1 MPTTLQELGLEAGVT
16 ALADQMPMPVR
27 VRVAEPL
34 GRMDAEVEST
44 GYFVIAEALTN
55 AVKHAAAQ
63 QITIDLAAK
72 DGRLEI
78 IVTDDGKGLADS
90 TAGVRSAQPAGPG
103 RGVGRDHHAPA
114 GPQPRSDV
122 AGGVRMRLIIAEDDV
137 LLREGIARILGD
149 EGYEIVAQAGD
160 RDDLLEKVRTHHPD
174 VVVTDIRM
182 PPTFTRDGIAAAL
195 QIRRELPDI
204 AIIVLSQHIDTPG
217 ALELL
222 TLGADRIGYLLK
234 SRVMDLDEFLD
245 SVHRVVAG
253 GSSIDPEVISSLVR
267 RGVRDHQDHGVG
279 LLTPRRLEVLQLMAQ
294 GFSNARIARELD
306 VTEKAVDRSIGLIF
320 QTLELPPSADEHRRV
335 LAVMR
340 YLNG

>member
-1 MPTTLQELGLEAGVT
+1 
-16 ALADQMPMPVR
+16 
-27 VRVAEPL
+27 
-34 GRMDAEVEST
+34 
-44 GYFVIAEALTN
+44 
-55 AVKHAAAQ
+55 
-63 QITIDLAAK
+63 
-72 DGRLEI
+72 
-78 IVTDDGKGLADS
+78 
-90 TAGVRSAQPAGPG
+90 
-103 RGVGRDHHAPA
+103 
-114 GPQPRSDV
+114 
-122 AGGVRMRLIIAEDDV
+122 MRLIIAEDDV

-149 EGYEIVAQAGD
+149 EGYEILAQAGD
-160 RDDLLEKVRTHHPD
+160 RDDLLEKVRTLHPE

-204 AIIVLSQHIDTPG
+204 AIIVLSQYIDTPG
-217 ALELL
+217 ALELM

-234 SRVMDLDEFLD
+234 SRVLDLEEFLE

-253 GSSIDPEVISSLVR
+253 GSSIDPEVISSLIR
-267 RGVRDHQDHGVG
+267 RGVRDYQDHGVG

-320 QTLELPPSADEHRRV
+320 QTLELPKSADEHRRV

-340 YLNG
+340 YLNR

>member
-1 MPTTLQELGLEAGVT
+1 
-16 ALADQMPMPVR
+16 
-27 VRVAEPL
+27 
-34 GRMDAEVEST
+34 
-44 GYFVIAEALTN
+44 
-55 AVKHAAAQ
+55 
-63 QITIDLAAK
+63 
-72 DGRLEI
+72 
-78 IVTDDGKGLADS
+78 
-90 TAGVRSAQPAGPG
+90 
-103 RGVGRDHHAPA
+103 
-114 GPQPRSDV
+114 
-122 AGGVRMRLIIAEDDV
+122 MRLIIAEDDV

-234 SRVMDLDEFLD
+234 SRVVDLDEFLD

-340 YLNG
+340 YLND

>member
-1 MPTTLQELGLEAGVT
+1 
-16 ALADQMPMPVR
+16 
-27 VRVAEPL
+27 
-34 GRMDAEVEST
+34 
-44 GYFVIAEALTN
+44 
-55 AVKHAAAQ
+55 
-63 QITIDLAAK
+63 
-72 DGRLEI
+72 
-78 IVTDDGKGLADS
+78 
-90 TAGVRSAQPAGPG
+90 
-103 RGVGRDHHAPA
+103 
-114 GPQPRSDV
+114 
-122 AGGVRMRLIIAEDDV
+122 MRLIIAEDDV

-160 RDDLLEKVRTHHPD
+160 RDDLLEKVRTLHPD

-204 AIIVLSQHIDTPG
+204 AIIVLSQYIDTPG

-234 SRVMDLDEFLD
+234 SRVLDLDEFLD

-253 GSSIDPEVISSLVR
+253 GSSIDPDVISSLVR

-340 YLNG
+340 YLNR

>member
-1 MPTTLQELGLEAGVT
+1 
-16 ALADQMPMPVR
+16 
-27 VRVAEPL
+27 
-34 GRMDAEVEST
+34 
-44 GYFVIAEALTN
+44 
-55 AVKHAAAQ
+55 
-63 QITIDLAAK
+63 
-72 DGRLEI
+72 
-78 IVTDDGKGLADS
+78 
-90 TAGVRSAQPAGPG
+90 
-103 RGVGRDHHAPA
+103 
-114 GPQPRSDV
+114 
-122 AGGVRMRLIIAEDDV
+122 MRLIIAEDDV

-195 QIRRELPDI
+195 QIRRELPDV

-234 SRVMDLDEFLD
+234 SRVMDLDEFLE
-245 SVHRVVAG
+245 SVQRVVAG

-279 LLTPRRLEVLQLMAQ
+279 LLTPRRLQVLQLMAQ

-306 VTEKAVDRSIGLIF
+306 VSEKGVDRAIGVIF
-320 QTLELPPSADEHRRV
+320 QTLELPPSPDEHRRV

>member
-1 MPTTLQELGLEAGVT
+1 
-16 ALADQMPMPVR
+16 
-27 VRVAEPL
+27 
-34 GRMDAEVEST
+34 
-44 GYFVIAEALTN
+44 
-55 AVKHAAAQ
+55 
-63 QITIDLAAK
+63 
-72 DGRLEI
+72 
-78 IVTDDGKGLADS
+78 
-90 TAGVRSAQPAGPG
+90 
-103 RGVGRDHHAPA
+103 
-114 GPQPRSDV
+114 
-122 AGGVRMRLIIAEDDV
+122 MRLIIAEDDV

-195 QIRRELPDI
+195 QIRREMPDI

-222 TLGADRIGYLLK
+222 TLGADRIVYLLK

-267 RGVRDHQDHGVG
+267 RGIRDHQDHGVG

>member
-1 MPTTLQELGLEAGVT
+1 
-16 ALADQMPMPVR
+16 
-27 VRVAEPL
+27 
-34 GRMDAEVEST
+34 
-44 GYFVIAEALTN
+44 
-55 AVKHAAAQ
+55 
-63 QITIDLAAK
+63 
-72 DGRLEI
+72 
-78 IVTDDGKGLADS
+78 
-90 TAGVRSAQPAGPG
+90 
-103 RGVGRDHHAPA
+103 
-114 GPQPRSDV
+114 
-122 AGGVRMRLIIAEDDV
+122 MRLIIAEDDV

-234 SRVMDLDEFLD
+234 SRVMVLDEFLD

-340 YLNG
+340 YLNR